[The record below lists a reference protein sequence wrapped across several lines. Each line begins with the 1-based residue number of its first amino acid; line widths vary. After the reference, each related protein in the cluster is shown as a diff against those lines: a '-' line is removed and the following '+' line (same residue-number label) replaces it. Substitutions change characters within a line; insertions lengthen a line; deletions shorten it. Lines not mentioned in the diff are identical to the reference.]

1 VTVGVG
7 LSSRLREVV
16 SIQEK
21 NSTVSN
27 GQGGRRP
34 PDGEP
39 KWKDVASGVRAEIIP
54 LRGGEALTLG
64 VHRSTQLYRVT
75 IRKRP
80 GVTTAN
86 RLLWG
91 GIALDIR
98 TAPPSTDRATLV
110 MTCESGVPS

>member
-21 NSTVSN
+21 NLIDN
-27 GQGGRRP
+27 GRGGRTHP
-34 PDGEP
+34 AGEP
-39 KWKDVASGVRAEIIP
+39 EWKDIATGVRAEIIP
-54 LRGGEALTLG
+54 LRGGEALNLG
-64 VHRSTQLYRVT
+64 IERSTQLYRVT
-75 IRKRP
+75 IRRRV
-80 GVTTAN
+80 GLTTAN